1 MRSFEDCIEK
11 VSYGNKI
18 QRTEYLSEGKYPVV
32 SQESKLVNGFW
43 NNEADVFDVDKP
55 VIVFGDHTRTLK
67 FIDFSFVL
75 GADGAKIIKPKSF
88 VDSKF
93 FYYFLQANPLGEK
106 GYARHYR
113 FLKELNL
120 NVPPLPIQQKIVAK
134 LDAIFA
140 EINKASAVAEANA
153 KNAEALFSQV
163 LNNLENEYDGA
174 VKELGECVELLSGF
188 AFKSNEYSNS
198 ETDIPLLRGDNLN
211 PKNIDFSEA
220 KRFDRSRFD
229 EYFKFSLATNDI
241 VLGMDRPLISA
252 GLRIAKVQSKDV
264 PSLLVQRVM
273 RLRCNKNV
281 DSDFLFYLLNSTNFI
296 KHLVGEQTGL
306 GVPHVSGK
314 TISSF
319 LLKIPTIEIQ
329 RKIVTKLSAILES
342 LNSYKL
348 ANKNILINWTLYKQA
363 ILTQAFNGEL
373 VNE

>member
-120 NVPPLPIQQKIVAK
+120 NVPPLPIQQKVVTK

-140 EINKASAVAEANA
+140 EIDKAKAAAEANA
-153 KNAEALFSQV
+153 KNAEALISSQISK
-163 LNNLENEYDGA
+163 LFNELKDEIGY
-174 VKELGECVELLSGF
+174 VKLGDICSSVEYGSSS
-188 AFKSNEYSNS
+188 K
-198 ETDIPLLRGDNLN
+198 
-211 PKNIDFSEA
+211 SEA
-220 KRFDRSRFD
+220 EGKVPVLRMGNILNGKLDYSDLVFTNNED
-229 EYFKFSLATNDI
+229 EIKKYQLSNGDVLFNRTNS
-241 VLGMDRPLISA
+241 PLHVGKSA
-252 GLRIAKVQSKDV
+252 A
-264 PSLLVQRVM
+264 
-273 RLRCNKNV
+273 
-281 DSDFLFYLLNSTNFI
+281 FYST
-296 KHLVGEQTGL
+296 T
-306 GVPHVSGK
+306 K
-314 TISSF
+314 TIFAGYLIRINYDKKKVIPEF
-319 LLKIPTIEIQ
+319 LTYYLNWRIQ
-329 RKIVTKLSAILES
+329 VRSAT
-342 LNSYKL
+342 
-348 ANKNILINWTLYKQA
+348 AN
-363 ILTQAFNGEL
+363 GGL
-373 VNE
+373 V